1 MKHIYIVNESSIASS
16 YGIGTYIAHVI
27 NSLRDTAFQITVIDI
42 YRSFQEFSIVWKD
55 DVKHIQIPLPP
66 APDCLSSTTYRER
79 TAENIALILYPYI
92 MQTEQNIFH
101 LNFTKDYHI
110 AKSLKK
116 YYKCKIVL
124 TVHCSEWSFQLLGD
138 KQKLFEMLKMK
149 DRKNSKI
156 IQTMK
161 FERKLMTEVV
171 DNIIAVAYHSYNDLI
186 NIYHVPIDKITII
199 PNAVCDKFEP
209 ISKTESI
216 QIRNRLFF
224 TEENLI
230 VFAGRLAYIKGIDY
244 LIKAYK
250 IVLAKLPNSRLII
263 AGDGTIDK
271 DLHKLAFP
279 CRSKITFTGFISQDQ
294 LYRLFSIADVG
305 VLPSLHEEF
314 GLVAIEMMMC
324 KLPII
329 VNNTTGLSE
338 LVENGVDGLKFTINP
353 QAAYKR
359 ESIYK
364 IAYQIIDLLQNKS
377 LRNNIAINARNKYL
391 KKYSLPRFKKQLTNF
406 YENLYQKADR

>member
-16 YGIGTYIAHVI
+16 YGVGTYINHVI
-27 NSLRDTAFQITVIDI
+27 NSLQDTTFQITVIDI
-42 YRSFQEFSIVWKD
+42 YRSTQEFSVVLKD

-66 APDCLSSTTYRER
+66 TPDCLSLTTYRER

-92 MQTEQNIFH
+92 EQTEQIIFH
-101 LNFTKDYHI
+101 LNFTKDYFV
-110 AKSLKK
+110 AKALKK

-138 KQKLFEMLKMK
+138 RQKLFEMLKK
-149 DRKNSKI
+149 KNRKPSKI
-156 IQTMK
+156 YQTMI

-186 NIYHVPIDKITII
+186 NIYHVPADKITII
-199 PNAVCDKFEP
+199 SNAVCDKFKF
-209 ISKTESI
+209 ISETESM
-216 QIRNRLFF
+216 QIRNSFF

-244 LIKAYK
+244 LIEAFK
-250 IVLAKLPNSRLII
+250 IVLTRLPNSRLII

-359 ESIYK
+359 ESIYE
-364 IAYQIIDLLQNKS
+364 IANQIINLLQNKS

-391 KKYSLPRFKKQLTNF
+391 KKYSLPRFKKHLMNF
-406 YENLYQKADR
+406 YENLY